1 MITAKA
7 REKFRAVPFV
17 RYGVLDVE
25 TPPGSQGFAPG
36 SFDLVLAANVIH
48 ATRDLAEAVGNIRRL
63 LAPGGLLILLEG
75 SARRRWIDLTF
86 GLLEGWWRF
95 ADHDLRSG
103 YPLIGPAD
111 WTRLLERQG
120 YDAVE
125 TVELPREPARLIY
138 PQSVVIARAAPRG
151 ADTRPADHVPAK
163 RWLICADASGVGSAL
178 ADRLRA
184 AGDECTLALAGGG
197 FKTRGAGRFVLDPAD
212 PAQIRRL
219 LSELESPPDGVVH
232 LWSLDTPPPESL
244 DGDGPVG
251 AARIGCL
258 SALNLVQAL
267 VRSDTPP
274 PGLWLVTRDARQV
287 VASDPV
293 SGMTQSALWGM
304 AKAIALEH
312 PELRCVPVDLD
323 PDSGPA
329 DAEALERELR
339 IGDDDKDDHVAFRR
353 GARYMGRLR
362 RVAGAEGSPAGDRRE
377 LPPEGSFRLHGAS
390 KGTLDA
396 LRWVAAERTAP
407 GPGEVEIR
415 VRACGLNF
423 VDVMDALGL
432 APYSRKGY
440 GLECAGEISALG
452 AGVEGLQSGDEV
464 VAVAEGCLRQYVVT
478 PASLVV
484 KKPPG
489 LSMAEAASIPA
500 NFLTAHY
507 ALDEVAR
514 VRRGERVLVHAASG
528 GTGMAAV
535 QLARAAGAE
544 VWGTA
549 SPAKWAAV
557 EASGVT
563 RVMSSRTLEFA
574 DQVMKESGGQG
585 VDVVLNSLAGEFIP
599 RSLAVLKDGGR
610 FLEIGM
616 TGVLTAEQ
624 AAKARPRALYATI
637 NLFRMCREEPAKVG
651 ALLRG
656 LVDRFAAG
664 ALRPVPIRE
673 WPATDVVTAFRTLQ
687 GAKHVGKLVVTLP
700 AAPVEP
706 VRMRP
711 DATYLIV
718 GGLGGLG
725 PSVAAWLAERGARH
739 VALMGRRGVHEEAR
753 ARLEALGKA
762 GVAIHVVQGD
772 VTHRDD
778 VQRALEAIRGSMPPL
793 RGVIHSAGLLDDGIL
808 IQQSWER
815 FAHVM
820 GPKMDGAWHLHA
832 LTRGLDLDFFVL
844 FSSVAAL
851 LGSKGQA
858 NHSAANAFLD
868 SLAAW
873 RKAGGLPGLSINWG
887 AWSGIGAAAR
897 SDQEERWSLKGMDW
911 IPPDQGIEALA
922 GVFTSAQPQIGVVP
936 ITDWGLFLSDR
947 APSTFFEAVEPAG
960 GRTERADGSFL
971 KRLHETP
978 ADERRALVM
987 DQIRAEIRT
996 VLGFDPTVA
1005 LDARTGFFD
1014 MGMDSLTSVELRN
1027 RLQISFGAA
1036 LSSTVSFDHP
1046 NIGALADHL
1055 LRDVLTLDPQAG
1067 GSTPPAAGG
1076 GQGAGEAATTPPVA
1090 PGAAPASGLDDLS
1103 DEELAEMLGREL
1115 SDSGPRRKP

>member
-1 MITAKA
+1 
-7 REKFRAVPFV
+7 
-17 RYGVLDVE
+17 
-25 TPPGSQGFAPG
+25 
-36 SFDLVLAANVIH
+36 
-48 ATRDLAEAVGNIRRL
+48 
-63 LAPGGLLILLEG
+63 
-75 SARRRWIDLTF
+75 
-86 GLLEGWWRF
+86 
-95 ADHDLRSG
+95 
-103 YPLIGPAD
+103 
-111 WTRLLERQG
+111 
-120 YDAVE
+120 
-125 TVELPREPARLIY
+125 
-138 PQSVVIARAAPRG
+138 
-151 ADTRPADHVPAK
+151 
-163 RWLICADASGVGSAL
+163 
-178 ADRLRA
+178 
-184 AGDECTLALAGGG
+184 
-197 FKTRGAGRFVLDPAD
+197 
-212 PAQIRRL
+212 
-219 LSELESPPDGVVH
+219 
-232 LWSLDTPPPESL
+232 
-244 DGDGPVG
+244 
-251 AARIGCL
+251 
-258 SALNLVQAL
+258 
-267 VRSDTPP
+267 
-274 PGLWLVTRDARQV
+274 
-287 VASDPV
+287 
-293 SGMTQSALWGM
+293 
-304 AKAIALEH
+304 
-312 PELRCVPVDLD
+312 
-323 PDSGPA
+323 
-329 DAEALERELR
+329 
-339 IGDDDKDDHVAFRR
+339 
-353 GARYMGRLR
+353 
-362 RVAGAEGSPAGDRRE
+362 
-377 LPPEGSFRLHGAS
+377 
-390 KGTLDA
+390 
-396 LRWVAAERTAP
+396 
-407 GPGEVEIR
+407 
-415 VRACGLNF
+415 
-423 VDVMDALGL
+423 
-432 APYSRKGY
+432 
-440 GLECAGEISALG
+440 
-452 AGVEGLQSGDEV
+452 
-464 VAVAEGCLRQYVVT
+464 
-478 PASLVV
+478 
-484 KKPPG
+484 
-489 LSMAEAASIPA
+489 
-500 NFLTAHY
+500 
-507 ALDEVAR
+507 
-514 VRRGERVLVHAASG
+514 
-528 GTGMAAV
+528 
-535 QLARAAGAE
+535 
-544 VWGTA
+544 
-549 SPAKWAAV
+549 
-557 EASGVT
+557 
-563 RVMSSRTLEFA
+563 
-574 DQVMKESGGQG
+574 
-585 VDVVLNSLAGEFIP
+585 
-599 RSLAVLKDGGR
+599 
-610 FLEIGM
+610 
-616 TGVLTAEQ
+616 
-624 AAKARPRALYATI
+624 
-637 NLFRMCREEPAKVG
+637 
-651 ALLRG
+651 
-656 LVDRFAAG
+656 
-664 ALRPVPIRE
+664 
-673 WPATDVVTAFRTLQ
+673 
-687 GAKHVGKLVVTLP
+687 
-700 AAPVEP
+700 
-706 VRMRP
+706 
-711 DATYLIV
+711 
-718 GGLGGLG
+718 
-725 PSVAAWLAERGARH
+725 
-739 VALMGRRGVHEEAR
+739 MGRRGVHEEAR

-873 RKAGGLPGLSINWG
+873 RKARGLPGLSINWG

-1090 PGAAPASGLDDLS
+1090 PDAAPASGLDDLS